1 MSPVQ
6 EIWIE
11 RRKWPNSPHYGHRG
25 WVLGEDH
32 HGLWLELRV
41 GSPVYRGE
49 ELLFHGTTGG
59 LMLVPPSDGW
69 LAWFP
74 EFGDFELYVD
84 IVFGTARSETSVTT
98 VDLDLDVIRRRDGMV
113 ELIDVDE
120 FAAHQVEL
128 GYPTELIDHAE
139 RLATTVL
146 SAVNADEEP
155 FSGVTAQTWMN
166 QRRG

>member
-1 MSPVQ
+1 
-6 EIWIE
+6 
-11 RRKWPNSPHYGHRG
+11 
-25 WVLGEDH
+25 
-32 HGLWLELRV
+32 
-41 GSPVYRGE
+41 
-49 ELLFHGTTGG
+49 
-59 LMLVPPSDGW
+59 MLVPPSDGW

-74 EFGDFELYVD
+74 EFGDLELCID
-84 IVFGTARSETSVTT
+84 IVFGTTRSDTSVTT
-98 VDLDLDVIRRRDGMV
+98 VDLDLDVIRRRDGTV

-120 FAAHQVEL
+120 FAAHQIEL
-128 GYPTELIDHAE
+128 DYPAELVDHAE

>member
-1 MSPVQ
+1 VQ

-11 RRKWPNSPHYGHRG
+11 RRKWPDSPHYRHAG

-41 GSPVYRGE
+41 GSPVYRAE

-74 EFGDFELYVD
+74 EFGDLELYVD
-84 IVFGTARSETSVTT
+84 IVFGTTRSDTSVTT
-98 VDLDLDVIRRRDGMV
+98 VDLDLDVIRRRDGTV

-120 FAAHQVEL
+120 FATHQVEL
-128 GYPTELIDHAE
+128 AYPTELVNHAE
-139 RLATTVL
+139 RLATAVV
-146 SAVNADEEP
+146 SAVKAGEEP
-155 FSGVTAQTWMN
+155 FSAVAAQTWMN

>member
-1 MSPVQ
+1 M
-6 EIWIE
+6 
-11 RRKWPNSPHYGHRG
+11 YG
-25 WVLGEDH
+25 
-32 HGLWLELRV
+32 
-41 GSPVYRGE
+41 GE
-49 ELLFHGTTGG
+49 ELLFYGTRGG
-59 LMLVPPSDGW
+59 LMLVPPSDSW

-74 EFGDFELYVD
+74 EFGDLELYID
-84 IVFGTARSETSVTT
+84 IVFGTTRSDTSVTT
-98 VDLDLDVIRRRDGMV
+98 VDLDLDVIRRRDGTV

-120 FAAHQVEL
+120 FAAHQIEL
-128 GYPTELIDHAE
+128 DYPAELVDHAE